1 MMPELAMNGQFSS
14 PIDILCP
21 SPASEIPLLAATI
34 RTDERRTVVT
44 ASRRTWVALAAVVGA
59 VSLLLGACGSGAAP
73 PMKPAKAQAE
83 IEHAYSTL
91 FNFAN
96 HSVSAKTAVIQN
108 GSTLRAALK
117 QALSSSLAKRAAGA
131 EVIAVRLLS
140 AEQCQQAALVSPCA
154 RVTYNLLGP
163 THEPLFTPP
172 SSGYA
177 IYVKGRWLVAKATIC
192 GLLELFYSTS
202 GHNGVPLGC

>member
-1 MMPELAMNGQFSS
+1 M
-14 PIDILCP
+14 
-21 SPASEIPLLAATI
+21 
-34 RTDERRTVVT
+34 T
-44 ASRRTWVALAAVVGA
+44 ASRRTWVTLAAVVGA
-59 VSLLLGACGSGAAP
+59 ISLLLGACGSSSATYP

-96 HSVSAKTAVIQN
+96 HSVSAKTAVIQD

-117 QALSSSLAKRAAGA
+117 QALSSSLAKKAAGA
-131 EVIAVRLLS
+131 EVIAVRVRSTL
-140 AEQCQQAALVSPCA
+140 QCQEAALVSPCA
-154 RVTYNLLGP
+154 MVTYNLLGP
-163 THEPLFTPP
+163 THAPLFPTP

-177 IYVKGRWLVAKATIC
+177 VYVKGRWLVAKPTIC

-202 GHNGVPLGC
+202 GHKGVPSGC